1 MNPYLFVYGT
11 LLRSAAG
18 APGENERRRLQS
30 AARFVAAATLQ
41 GRLYD
46 LGNYPGLTLSQDPA
60 ELVHGELLC
69 LFDPGASFAWLDA
82 YEGLTP
88 QTLATAEY
96 RRIEVPVKPQTGRER
111 AAWVYVY
118 NGHGQ
123 KARRI
128 EDGCWR
134 SGAGSAPSSK

>member
-18 APGENERRRLQS
+18 APGENERRRLQN
-30 AARFVAAATLQ
+30 ATRFVATATIV

-46 LGNYPGLTLSQDPA
+46 LGSYPGLTLSQDPA
-60 ELVHGELLC
+60 ELVHGELVGLS
-69 LFDPGASFAWLDA
+69 DPSASFAWLDA

-88 QTLATAEY
+88 QTLTTAEY
-96 RRIEVPVKPQTGRER
+96 RRIEAPVKPHRGRELV
-111 AAWVYVY
+111 AWVYVY
-118 NGHGQ
+118 NGDGQ

-128 EDGCWR
+128 ADGRWR
-134 SGAGSAPSSK
+134 SGAGPALSDR